1 MLVAVVKELKQGEGR
16 VACTPENVRKLT
28 DAGHKV
34 IVEKN
39 AGIGSGFSDDMY
51 EKEGAKIVTH
61 EQAWEADLVIKV
73 KEPHTSEYQYFK
85 KDQIIWGFLHLA
97 SSKEIVEKMQEVGVT
112 AISGETIIKNGK
124 AELLAPMSA
133 IAGQRS
139 AIMGAYYSEAQH
151 GGQGTLV
158 TGVHENVDIPG
169 STYVIFGGGVAATNA
184 ANVAL
189 GLNAKVIIIEL
200 NDDRIKYLQ
209 DMYAEKDV
217 TVVKSTPELVTREM
231 VKSMKKGSVLI
242 DIAIDQG
249 GTIETIRPTTISDP
263 VYEEEGVIHYGVPNQ
278 PGAVPRTSTM
288 ALAQGNIDY
297 ILEICDKGLE
307 QAIKDNEALS
317 TGVNIYQGQVT
328 NQGLATSHDLDYK
341 EILNVIEYIVI

>member
-1 MLVAVVKELKQGEGR
+1 
-16 VACTPENVRKLT
+16 
-28 DAGHKV
+28 
-34 IVEKN
+34 
-39 AGIGSGFSDDMY
+39 
-51 EKEGAKIVTH
+51 
-61 EQAWEADLVIKV
+61 
-73 KEPHTSEYQYFK
+73 
-85 KDQIIWGFLHLA
+85 
-97 SSKEIVEKMQEVGVT
+97 MQEVGVT

-200 NDDRIKYLQ
+200 NDDRIKYLE

-217 TVVKSTPELVTREM
+217 TVVKSTPENLAEQI
-231 VKSMKKGSVLI
+231 KKQMYLFL
-242 DIAIDQG
+242 QF
-249 GTIETIRPTTISDP
+249 
-263 VYEEEGVIHYGVPNQ
+263 
-278 PGAVPRTSTM
+278 
-288 ALAQGNIDY
+288 
-297 ILEICDKGLE
+297 
-307 QAIKDNEALS
+307 
-317 TGVNIYQGQVT
+317 
-328 NQGLATSHDLDYK
+328 
-341 EILNVIEYIVI
+341 